1 MGKDNGMKTKR
12 FDLNKRKLFFA
23 GALSFASLKL
33 AGFKNVLHAKESAGA
48 QDLSLDQLKT
58 QLEGKIA
65 EHDHEIER
73 LKAITAIQNTMAHYE
88 VIHLVNNEIGGTPE
102 VYALWRDD
110 VTVEVSGGGIV
121 RGAKDV
127 ENYWKSMVSAD
138 GKVSNGCIFFHMLAT
153 PCIQVAGDG
162 KTAKVIWHSPGFEC
176 DAGPQRTAESD
187 HMAVWCYGKY
197 ACDFIKHP
205 QTGEWKI
212 WHSHWFRTTRNDY
225 HLDFVEY
232 ARKADEA
239 AEKGESILGGPPSD
253 GDSNMPE
260 KPRIETLPTV
270 FHETLSA
277 KKPHHPFPIDPEP
290 YETYDGD
297 FRWPYGGKEREDR
310 YGVNYAGRDLEKI
323 YNLDYPNQV

>member
-12 FDLNKRKLFFA
+12 FDLNKRKMFFA
-23 GALSFASLKL
+23 GALSVASLKL
-33 AGFKNVLHAKESAGA
+33 AGFKNVLHAKEPSGT
-48 QDLSLDQLKT
+48 QDMSLDQLK
-58 QLEGKIA
+58 GKIA
-65 EHDHEIER
+65 AQDHEIER
-73 LKAITAIQNTMAHYE
+73 LKAVTAIQNTMAHYE
-88 VIHLVNNEIGGTPE
+88 VIHLVSNEIGGTPD

-127 ENYWKSMVSAD
+127 ETYWKSMVPAE
-138 GKVSNGCIFFHMLAT
+138 GQVKKGCIFFHMLAS
-153 PCIQVAGDG
+153 PCIQIAGDG
-162 KTAKVIWHSPGFEC
+162 KTAKVIWNSPGFEC
-176 DAGPQRTAESD
+176 DAGPNIMDGSD
-187 HMAVWCYGKY
+187 HMAVWCFGKY

-205 QTGEWKI
+205 ETGKWKI

-232 ARKADEA
+232 ARKQDAADE
-239 AEKGESILGGPPSD
+239 KGLAQVGASPPPGGE
-253 GDSNMPE
+253 SNMPQR
-260 KPRIETLPTV
+260 PTIETLPTV

-297 FRWPYGGKEREDR
+297 FRWPYGGKEREEH
-310 YGVNYAGRDLEKI
+310 YGVNYEGRGLEKV
-323 YNLDYPNQV
+323 YNVDYPNSI